1 MAQIY
6 DDNILLAAI
15 VEHHTSSSSA
25 EYTNSYAQ
33 GRLAYLSST
42 GAPQTYFDGI
52 NMISGGCGGDCVSPY
67 EASISSAATV
77 KSPIRIGIESTEQGN
92 TGIFDAIVT
101 INKLET
107 VSKDNLRLGLVLTE
121 SNIDEPWGSP
131 EQPSLEFVD
140 RRMYPDE
147 NGQVIDLENNSSI
160 VKNFSIDVTAY
171 AKENCDLIAFVY
183 DNETKEVYQTQ
194 MVNLGQTATFVKE
207 TSSNNNL
214 IVYPNPSK
222 GIINIKS
229 VIEDSE
235 KFQIKS
241 LDGRTLMK
249 GYISNTI
256 DISALRNGCYLFIVN
271 NTVKKITLIK

>member
-1 MAQIY
+1 MTQIH
-6 DDNILLAAI
+6 DDNILPVAI
-15 VEHHTSSSSA
+15 IEHHTSSS
-25 EYTNSYAQ
+25 EPEFTNSYAQ

-52 NMISGGCGGDCVSPY
+52 NMISGGCAGDCNTPY
-67 EASISSAATV
+67 KTNISNAATI
-77 KSPIRIGIESTEQGN
+77 KSPIRIGIESSEIDSSGV
-92 TGIFDAIVT
+92 FDAIVT

-107 VSKDNLRLGLVLTE
+107 VSKNNLKLALVLTE

-131 EQPSLEFVD
+131 EQPSSEFVD
-140 RRMYPDE
+140 RRIYPNE

-160 VKNFSIDVTAY
+160 VKSFSIDATAY

-194 MVNLGQTATFVKE
+194 MVNLGQTATSLKE
-207 TSSNNNL
+207 VITSDL

-222 GIINIKS
+222 GILNINLP
-229 VIEDSE
+229 VENND

-241 LDGRTLMK
+241 LAGKTLIE
-249 GYISNTI
+249 GHINNNTI
-256 DISALRNGCYLFIVN
+256 DISVLRNGYYLLIVN